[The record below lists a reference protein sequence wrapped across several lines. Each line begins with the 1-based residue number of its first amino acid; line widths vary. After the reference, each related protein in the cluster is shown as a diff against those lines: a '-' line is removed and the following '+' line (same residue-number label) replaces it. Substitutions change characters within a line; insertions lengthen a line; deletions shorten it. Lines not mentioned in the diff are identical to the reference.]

1 MECSSR
7 AELNEH
13 RYYVLNPT
21 GRLNIRGHPIVPLYV
36 VQPYKIYLNQNT
48 WYTSTQG
55 QEIIISGLSPFRRI
69 VGPMV
74 DPTSVVSL

>member
-36 VQPYKIYLNQNT
+36 VQLYLNKYELVHEFPYCMYQ
-48 WYTSTQG
+48 
-55 QEIIISGLSPFRRI
+55 
-69 VGPMV
+69 
-74 DPTSVVSL
+74 SVFSIATFEWFPL